1 MIGIHFVSSFILL
14 QPLLVWTQALEQK
27 VLVVPDDAREA
38 ISDQKHPLDGRR
50 DANTDLS
57 NELYLEDETSEQT
70 RLEPRGLW
78 NWHADVCEWKVLG
91 RARQFRREGWEK
103 CRAEC
108 EKKDPSLVGYCRRF
122 RLHKN
127 KCSCHPIDDLPF
139 RLRIRLQWLLRA
151 CHGSVDL
158 ITGEVGPYTRRLLH
172 RYNSEVIQAGVPQPF
187 PMLYNPKKITVRQQR
202 RRKRTGHPLTAN
214 LVPPHPSGTG
224 PVYLP
229 QPVLPHG
236 VMPQPVPPHGVMPQ
250 PVPPHGVMPQ
260 PVPPHGVMPQSVPAH
275 GQLPHPVPPQGHPP
289 GTAPSTVPGKKK
301 QGRLARFWFGTD
313 ETGTGPQKKK
323 QSKWSRF
330 WFGPEKKG
338 T

>member
-1 MIGIHFVSSFILL
+1 MR
-14 QPLLVWTQALEQK
+14 TYAN
-27 VLVVPDDAREA
+27 
-38 ISDQKHPLDGRR
+38 GRCW
-50 DANTDLS
+50 
-57 NELYLEDETSEQT
+57 EG
-70 RLEPRGLW
+70 RG
-78 NWHADVCEWKVLG
+78 NSVGKAG
-91 RARQFRREGWEK
+91 RSVAQ
-103 CRAEC
+103 EC

-151 CHGSVDL
+151 CHGSVDRF
-158 ITGEVGPYTRRLLH
+158 TGEVGPYTRRLLY

-187 PMLYNPKKITVRQQR
+187 PMLYNPRKIPVRQQR
-202 RRKRTGHPLTAN
+202 RRKRTGHPLVAN
-214 LVPPHPSGTG
+214 LVHPHPSGTG

-229 QPVLPHG
+229 QPVASHG
-236 VMPQPVPPHGVMPQ
+236 VL
-250 PVPPHGVMPQ
+250 PQ

-301 QGRLARFWFGTD
+301 QGRLARFWFGPD
-313 ETGTGPQKKK
+313 ETGTVPQKKK
-323 QSKWSRF
+323 QSRWSRF